1 MTRSHVLGAK
11 ARFPTEYDSK
21 GDGLMRLAG
30 GHRAP
35 LLEQCAH
42 KALCD
47 VLIMRQK
54 WEATFRGSRLVT
66 HHLSH
71 TSSFTHNFARH
82 NSSHTNLLTH
92 RSSTI
97 HHLLCLSFHP
107 RPTGKSWKKL
117 TCGVIRSFNLS
128 SQFRKQRLALWTA
141 GSGLVPSFR
150 ARVFGLGGTRIT

>member
-71 TSSFTHNFARH
+71 TSSFTQLRYTQLFTHKRF
-82 NSSHTNLLTH
+82 NSSI
-92 RSSTI
+92 I

-128 SQFRKQRLALWTA
+128 SQFRKQRLALWAA